1 MPSGRKT
8 LTITNSIIR
17 SFYRHIHYETYFDAG
32 QRRDTNH
39 ANVGHKPTNRSDE
52 AWNESPTDQQ
62 STDKHTLRIT
72 GRQAGRRQEIDK
84 SHPGCSFSQN
94 GQRHTDD
101 RIQRNHTNRSQSS
114 GKLDGSEPGEAGSG
128 RAFAD
133 LSCFHGFQRTF
144 RKNMGTVH
152 TTGQITSQKPGR
164 SGNLS
169 SACL

>member
-17 SFYRHIHYETYFDAG
+17 SFYKHIHYETYFDAG

-39 ANVGHKPTNRSDE
+39 ANVGHKPTNRSK
-52 AWNESPTDQQ
+52 P
-62 STDKHTLRIT
+62 
-72 GRQAGRRQEIDK
+72 
-84 SHPGCSFSQN
+84 
-94 GQRHTDD
+94 
-101 RIQRNHTNRSQSS
+101 S
-114 GKLDGSEPGEAGSG
+114 GKSDGSKPSDAGSR

-152 TTGQITSQKPGR
+152 TTGPITSPQQPTLGRLVLSLVSEYGGTLAVDRPEICELRRTIARRSTGLPKVYFLPKFTSSQITGILHGPH
-164 SGNLS
+164 
-169 SACL
+169 

>member
-52 AWNESPTDQQ
+52 AWDESPTDQQ

-84 SHPGCSFSQN
+84 NYYEIFIN
-94 GQRHTDD
+94 
-101 RIQRNHTNRSQSS
+101 N
-114 GKLDGSEPGEAGSG
+114 LDTLGNDEDAECEKQDVIVG
-128 RAFAD
+128 RFID
-133 LSCFHGFQRTF
+133 YLNENKIEYDFEEDILEVFEYINSYDTKEYIGDE
-144 RKNMGTVH
+144 
-152 TTGQITSQKPGR
+152 
-164 SGNLS
+164 
-169 SACL
+169 